1 MRLNNKKPRL
11 LFLDR
16 PHPLVPWILVAG
28 LVVVLVLLP
37 AVLECAP

>member
-16 PHPLVPWILVAG
+16 PHPMVPWILVALALAA
-28 LVVVLVLLP
+28 LVVVSM
-37 AVLECAP
+37 LEGAA